1 MTDIIERLLKAAG
14 EQESKANK
22 YACIDGVNEIQR
34 LRGVVEG
41 GVSFLKAALGST
53 PQEASNADPKALEVK

>member
-1 MTDIIERLLKAAG
+1 MTDIIERLLQAAG

-22 YACIDGVNEIQR
+22 HACIDGVNEIER

-41 GVSFLKAALGST
+41 GANFLKAALNT
-53 PQEASNADPKALEVK
+53 EPKDVANDRQKQVSG

>member
-41 GVSFLKAALGST
+41 GVSFLKAGLNTEQKDVA
-53 PQEASNADPKALEVK
+53 K

>member
-41 GVSFLKAALGST
+41 GVSFLKAALNT
-53 PQEASNADPKALEVK
+53 EPKDVANDRQKQVSG

>member
-1 MTDIIERLLKAAG
+1 MTDIIERLLKAAD

-41 GVSFLKAALGST
+41 GANFLKAGLNTT
-53 PQEASNADPKALEVK
+53 PQSNNADQNALKVK